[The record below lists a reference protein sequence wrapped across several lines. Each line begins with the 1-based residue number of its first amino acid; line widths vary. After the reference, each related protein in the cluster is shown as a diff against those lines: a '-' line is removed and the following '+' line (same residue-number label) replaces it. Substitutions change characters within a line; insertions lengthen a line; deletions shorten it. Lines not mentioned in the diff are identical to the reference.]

1 MKPVL
6 RSLRGGAG
14 LALLPILIG
23 VLVIVFASTAQI
35 RITNV
40 FFINM
45 IVVLG
50 LQVTMGNSNVANLG
64 HITFMGIAAYIAA
77 ILVIPVAIK
86 ITILRTA
93 PFGLSEV
100 ELSAVLA
107 ALIAVAMTTAIAFL
121 VGLVITRQSGIAG
134 TIVTLA
140 WLVIVHVVI
149 VNWIDLT
156 RGPRALYGI
165 PVNTSIVWLMFIS
178 AAVVIVARLFPRLEI
193 RHSAP
198 GIRRGH
204 RRRRGH
210 GRQHPLA
217 SAHGLDPGRRDH
229 RGGRRDV
236 RLPDRL
242 DQPKSFYFEATFLT
256 LAMLI
261 LGGMRSV
268 SGAVIGAIV
277 VTVGFEIMRYF
288 ETAPEI
294 LGLQL
299 PQIFGLTGFSSAAR
313 SCCSWRFAP
322 TVWSATTSSTTL
334 SGVIC
339 GGAGRAS
346 KAARKATD
354 TRARAV
360 AKLPA
365 KTATRR
371 IVAGLMLAR
380 AAAP

>member
-1 MKPVL
+1 MNPVL
-6 RSLRGGAG
+6 RSLCGGGG

-35 RITNV
+35 RVANV

-77 ILVIPVAIK
+77 ILVIPLTIK
-86 ITILRTA
+86 TTILRTA
-93 PFGLSEV
+93 PFGISEV

-107 ALIAVAMTTAIAFL
+107 AIIAVAMTTAIAFL

-165 PVNTSIVWLMFIS
+165 PVNTSIVWLMLIS
-178 AAVVIVARLFPRLEI
+178 AGVVIVARLFRDSKSGIQLRASGEDIDAAEAMGVNIRWLRLM
-193 RHSAP
+193 AWT
-198 GIRRGH
+198 
-204 RRRRGH
+204 
-210 GRQHPLA
+210 L
-217 SAHGLDPGRRDH
+217 
-229 RGGRRDV
+229 GGAIIAV
-236 RLPDRL
+236 GGVMYAYLIGSIS
-242 DQPKSFYFEATFLT
+242 PKSFYFEATFLT

-268 SGAVIGAIV
+268 SGAVIGAIA
-277 VTVGFEIMRYF
+277 VTIGFEVMRYF

-299 PQIFGLTGFSSAAR
+299 PQIFGLTGFFLGGTIVVFMALR
-313 SCCSWRFAP
+313 PDGLVGNDELDDIVGRYLRERRP
-322 TVWSATTSSTTL
+322 RVE
-334 SGVIC
+334 
-339 GGAGRAS
+339 GGAEGN
-346 KAARKATD
+346 
-354 TRARAV
+354 
-360 AKLPA
+360 
-365 KTATRR
+365 
-371 IVAGLMLAR
+371 
-380 AAAP
+380 